1 MRYLVFDI
9 ESIGRNGFT
18 RGRVDVAEQD
28 LTLLAA
34 YDSGTGEY
42 TSYTRE
48 ELPAFWPL
56 LEQADVIVGYNSN
69 TFDIPL
75 LNRYYPGDLS
85 KVRSLDLMSEVYQTL
100 GRRLRLQSLAEAT
113 LGKGKSGDGQKAQEW
128 WLAGEIEKVRE
139 YCIQDVR
146 VTKELFE
153 YALAH
158 GSLKYKDLR
167 EKREMKLDTSRWL
180 AEGTEA
186 PAITHALQ
194 L

>member
-9 ESIGRNGFT
+9 ESIGKNGFT
-18 RGRVDVAEQD
+18 RGRVDVAEQE

-34 YDSGTGEY
+34 YDSQTGEY
-42 TSYTRE
+42 HSYTRD
-48 ELPAFWPL
+48 ELPLFWPL
-56 LEQADVIVGYNSN
+56 LEQADMLVGYNSDN
-69 TFDIPL
+69 FDIPL

-85 KVRSLDLMSEVYQTL
+85 KVRSLDLMGEVYQTL

-113 LGKGKSGDGQKAQEW
+113 LGKSKSGDGQKAQEW
-128 WLAGEIEKVRE
+128 WLEGKVDKVRE

-146 VTKELFE
+146 VTKELLD

-167 EKREMKLDTSRWL
+167 EKREMKLDSSRWL
-180 AEGTEA
+180 AESTDA